1 MIHNDKCFMTVLKEI
16 IKFYYYSNLKYVDI
30 PKYPFTD
37 GQYLTGI
44 SSSFKNLQQK
54 MIRNCSKKE

>member
-1 MIHNDKCFMTVLKEI
+1 MTVLKEI